1 MSRALFLGLI
11 LALLVP
17 ATASAARKAPCIPGD
32 KSSPQCLWW
41 TAKVTLVAD
50 GDTIEVKIPGEGA
63 AQVRF
68 NGINAMELHKYS
80 RTPSARRGDCMGVPA
95 ANFVDRLIGKR
106 VHLAAQRASSRSGH
120 RIRRSVWVK
129 KGGKWVDVARQEIAA
144 GYALFL
150 PNGDEWVHNRE
161 YQLLAAQARAAGK
174 NLWNPRAC
182 GGPAQDAELQVVANW
197 DADGP
202 DERNINGEYIEVRNL
217 GGAPV
222 NLAGW
227 WVRDSWLNWF
237 KGKVKGTPGYRFAPG
252 TALAPGASLRV
263 HVGCGSE
270 SATDKY
276 WCQKSTAFENITYD
290 HTKMGDGAYLFDP
303 RGGLRASFL
312 YPCVAACVDP
322 LQGKVRL
329 LVHPSNPE
337 AMAIVNT
344 SSAPIDLGDHVWQ
357 LRSRDKAGTYV
368 FSQVFSPGRIL
379 RPGGEVEINPPAG
392 FRGYPDNGGAVELR
406 TLDDQLTAC
415 ADWGDRRC

>member
-1 MSRALFLGLI
+1 MRLLPFALL
-11 LALLVP
+11 LALLAP
-17 ATASAARKAPCIPGD
+17 ATASAASKAPCIPGD

-41 TAKVTLVAD
+41 NAKVTLVAD

-68 NGINAMELHKYS
+68 NGINAMELDKYS

-95 ANFVDRLIGKR
+95 ANFVDKLIGKR
-106 VHLAAQRASSRSGH
+106 VKLAAQRASSRSGH

-129 KGGKWVDVARQEIAA
+129 KGGRWVDVAREEIAA

-182 GGPAQDAELQVVANW
+182 RGPAQDAKLQVVANW
-197 DADGP
+197 DASGQ
-202 DERNINGEYIEVRNL
+202 DEANINGEYIVVRNL
-217 GGAPV
+217 GGTPV
-222 NLAGW
+222 SLAGW

-252 TALAPGASLRV
+252 TTLAPGAELRV

-270 SATDKY
+270 TATEKH

-290 HTKMGDGAYLFDP
+290 KTAIGDGAYLFDP
-303 RGGLRASFL
+303 KGGLRASFL
-312 YPCVAACVDP
+312 YPCKLACSDP

-329 LVHPSNPE
+329 VVHPSNPE
-337 AMAIVNT
+337 AMAIVNASDT
-344 SSAPIDLGDHVWQ
+344 PLNLVDHVWQ
-357 LRSRDKAGTYV
+357 LRSRDKAHSYV
-368 FSQVFSPGRIL
+368 FSEVFGIGDVL
-379 RPGGEVEINPPAG
+379 RPGAAKSIRPPAG
-392 FRGYPDNGGAVELR
+392 FKGYPDNGGAVELR